1 QSESRRAA
9 RRGSLMFGGRPGGAL
24 NKRERCRSIE
34 IGGLFGGIDLDAR
47 VDSHEVVQTGRV
59 ITMAVRDHN
68 RVEPS
73 QIDVELIDVVL
84 EDLRVVSGVEQ
95 NAPAVV
101 PISAANPQSIFSDE
115 GGPKAS

>member
-1 QSESRRAA
+1 
-9 RRGSLMFGGRPGGAL
+9 
-24 NKRERCRSIE
+24 
-34 IGGLFGGIDLDAR
+34 
-47 VDSHEVVQTGRV
+47 
-59 ITMAVRDHN
+59 MAVRDHN

-101 PISAANPQSIFSDE
+101 LDQRGESPVHFQ
-115 GGPKAS
+115 

>member
-1 QSESRRAA
+1 
-9 RRGSLMFGGRPGGAL
+9 
-24 NKRERCRSIE
+24 
-34 IGGLFGGIDLDAR
+34 
-47 VDSHEVVQTGRV
+47 
-59 ITMAVRDHN
+59 VRDHN

-101 PISAANPQSIFSDE
+101 LD
-115 GGPKAS
+115 